1 MILVTWDAQTVLVTK
16 GGETVPANV
25 IMEQPGTTIPKCVKV
40 VKWVQMTTN
49 QREFLINK
57 NQNLS

>member
-40 VKWVQMTTN
+40 KWVQMTTN
-49 QREFLINK
+49 QREYLINK